1 MNGDEEERGQVC
13 LLVVSPVALVSHI
26 LYLLKVL
33 LTLAGG
39 IRTRRRR
46 EESITDEVGKKVK
59 LECANLNL
67 RRKA

>member
-39 IRTRRRR
+39 TRTRRRR
-46 EESITDEVGKKVK
+46 EESIADDVEKK
-59 LECANLNL
+59 
-67 RRKA
+67 